1 MDLDTPTLSSPT
13 VPGSEPLGDAPHRCL
28 VCGHGLPGRA
38 AVTGVDRLL
47 GVPGSFSVQV
57 CGECGAGVTFP
68 LASADELG
76 AYYPD
81 LYNPH
86 DLPRG
91 LGGMALAA
99 FHRVREGM
107 AFRRMPLSA
116 LAERRPGR
124 LVDVGCG
131 RGDLGA
137 ALLRRGW
144 RVTGVEPSPGACE
157 TARRRGIDARQ
168 GSLETVELEPRAYDA
183 ATFQHSLEHVPDPVG
198 DLRRVHAALAE
209 DGIVVISLPNFD
221 SWQRPVFGDAWFP
234 LDLPRHRVHFTR
246 RALATALERAGFALV
261 DMRTSTLGAGLPASV
276 QYAVARRCL
285 FPGGWRF
292 RVAVAATAITY
303 PLVVAADRLGGGGDI
318 LHAVARRR
326 A

>member
-1 MDLDTPTLSSPT
+1 MDHDTPTITAPT
-13 VPGSEPLGDAPHRCL
+13 VPAPAPVGEGAYRCL
-28 VCGHGLPGRA
+28 ICGHELPDGA
-38 AVTGVDRLL
+38 ALTGVDRLL
-47 GVPGSFSVQV
+47 GVPGSFSVQI
-57 CGECGAGVTFP
+57 CAKCGAGVTFP

-86 DLPRG
+86 DLP
-91 LGGMALAA
+91 GGVAALALAA
-99 FHRVREGM
+99 FHRVREWM

-116 LAERRPGR
+116 LADVRPGR

-168 GSLETVELEPRAYDA
+168 GSLETVDLEAGAYDA

-209 DGIVVISLPNFD
+209 NGVVVISVPNFD
-221 SWQRPVFGDAWFP
+221 SWQRPVFRGAWFP

-246 RALATALERAGFALV
+246 RALATALARAGFDLV

-276 QYAVARRCL
+276 QYALAGRCL

-292 RVAVAATAITY
+292 RIAVAATAFTY
-303 PLVVAADRLGGGGDI
+303 PFVVAADRVGGGGDL
-318 LHAVARRR
+318 LHAVARPR